1 MESEYLVFDKYIGQ
15 GRKLPG
21 HDRKLPIYEV
31 KNKATLDSLGVI
43 YFYSGRR
50 KYVFESTPQI
60 VYDAEYLTDIAKFLQ
75 EVQNEWEEELKND
88 E

>member
-21 HDRKLPIYEV
+21 HGRKLPIYEV

-43 YFYSGRR
+43 YFYSDWC

-60 VYDAEYLTDIAKFLQ
+60 VYDADYLIDITKFLQ
-75 EVQNEWEEELKND
+75 EVQNELEEELKND

>member
-1 MESEYLVFDKYIGQ
+1 MESEYLVFDKYIEQ
-15 GRKLPG
+15 
-21 HDRKLPIYEV
+21 DRKLPIYEV

-43 YFYSGRR
+43 YFYSSRR
-50 KYVFESTPQI
+50 KYVFESIPQI

-75 EVQNEWEEELKND
+75 EVQDKWEERLKND

>member
-15 GRKLPG
+15 G
-21 HDRKLPIYEV
+21 RKLPIYEV

-43 YFYSGRR
+43 YFYSDWR
-50 KYVFESTPQI
+50 KYVFESTPQL
-60 VYDAEYLTDIAKFLQ
+60 VYDADYLIDIAKFLQ
-75 EVQNEWEEELKND
+75 EVQNELEEELKND

>member
-1 MESEYLVFDKYIGQ
+1 MESEYLVFDKYIEQ
-15 GRKLPG
+15 
-21 HDRKLPIYEV
+21 DRKLPIYEV

-43 YFYSGRR
+43 YFYSGWR

-75 EVQNEWEEELKND
+75 KVQNKLEEGLKND

>member
-15 GRKLPG
+15 G
-21 HDRKLPIYEV
+21 RKLPIYEV

-43 YFYSGRR
+43 YFYSDWR

-60 VYDAEYLTDIAKFLQ
+60 VYDADYLIDIAKFLQ
-75 EVQNEWEEELKND
+75 EVQNEWEEGLKND

>member
-1 MESEYLVFDKYIGQ
+1 MESEYLVFDKYIGH
-15 GRKLPG
+15 G
-21 HDRKLPIYEV
+21 RKLPIYEV

-50 KYVFESTPQI
+50 KYVFEPTPQI
-60 VYDAEYLTDIAKFLQ
+60 VYDADYLIDIAKFLQ
-75 EVQNEWEEELKND
+75 KVQNELEEEIKND

>member
-1 MESEYLVFDKYIGQ
+1 MESEYLVFDKYIEQ
-15 GRKLPG
+15 
-21 HDRKLPIYEV
+21 DRKLPIYEV

-43 YFYSGRR
+43 YFDSGRR

-60 VYDAEYLTDIAKFLQ
+60 VYDADYLIDIAKFLQ
-75 EVQNEWEEELKND
+75 EGQNELEEELKDD

>member
-15 GRKLPG
+15 GG
-21 HDRKLPIYEV
+21 KLPIYEV

-43 YFYSGRR
+43 YFYSGLS

-60 VYDAEYLTDIAKFLQ
+60 VYDADYLIDIAKFLQ
-75 EVQNEWEEELKND
+75 EVQNEREEGLKND

>member
-15 GRKLPG
+15 G
-21 HDRKLPIYEV
+21 RKLPIYEV

-50 KYVFESTPQI
+50 KYVFESTPKI
-60 VYDAEYLTDIAKFLQ
+60 VYDADYLIDIAKFLQ
-75 EVQNEWEEELKND
+75 EVKNEWEEELKND

>member
-15 GRKLPG
+15 G
-21 HDRKLPIYEV
+21 RKLPIYEV

-43 YFYSGRR
+43 YFYSGWR

-60 VYDAEYLTDIAKFLQ
+60 VYDADYLIDIAKFLQ
-75 EVQNEWEEELKND
+75 EIQAEWEEELKND

>member
-15 GRKLPG
+15 GRKLP
-21 HDRKLPIYEV
+21 IYEV
-31 KNKATLDSLGVI
+31 KNKATLDSFGVI
-43 YFYSGRR
+43 YFYSGWH

-60 VYDAEYLTDIAKFLQ
+60 VYDAEYLIDIAKFLQ
-75 EVQNEWEEELKND
+75 DVQNEYEEGLKND

>member
-1 MESEYLVFDKYIGQ
+1 MESEYLVFDKYIGH
-15 GRKLPG
+15 GG
-21 HDRKLPIYEV
+21 KLPIYEV

-60 VYDAEYLTDIAKFLQ
+60 VYDAEYLIDIAKFLQ
-75 EVQNEWEEELKND
+75 EVQNECEEGLKND

>member
-15 GRKLPG
+15 G
-21 HDRKLPIYEV
+21 RKLPIYEV

-43 YFYSGRR
+43 YFYSGLS

-60 VYDAEYLTDIAKFLQ
+60 VYDADYLIDIAKFLQ
-75 EVQNEWEEELKND
+75 EVQNECEEGLKND

>member
-1 MESEYLVFDKYIGQ
+1 MESEYLVFDKYIEQ
-15 GRKLPG
+15 
-21 HDRKLPIYEV
+21 DRKLPIYEV

-60 VYDAEYLTDIAKFLQ
+60 VYDADYLIDIAKFLQ
-75 EVQNEWEEELKND
+75 EVQNEREEGLKND

>member
-15 GRKLPG
+15 G
-21 HDRKLPIYEV
+21 RKLPIYEV

-50 KYVFESTPQI
+50 KYVFESTPKI
-60 VYDAEYLTDIAKFLQ
+60 VYDADYLIDIAKFLQ

>member
-1 MESEYLVFDKYIGQ
+1 MESKYLVFDKYIGHDK
-15 GRKLPG
+15 KLPIS
-21 HDRKLPIYEV
+21 IYEV

-60 VYDAEYLTDIAKFLQ
+60 VYDADYLIDIAKFLQ
-75 EVQNEWEEELKND
+75 EVQNEWEEGLKND

>member
-1 MESEYLVFDKYIGQ
+1 MESEYLVFDKYIGYD
-15 GRKLPG
+15 K
-21 HDRKLPIYEV
+21 KLPIYEV

-43 YFYSGRR
+43 YFYSCRR

-75 EVQNEWEEELKND
+75 EVQNECEEELKND

>member
-1 MESEYLVFDKYIGQ
+1 MESKYLVFDKYIGQ
-15 GRKLPG
+15 G
-21 HDRKLPIYEV
+21 RKLPIYEV

-43 YFYSGRR
+43 YFYSGRH

-60 VYDAEYLTDIAKFLQ
+60 VYDANYLIDIAKFLQ
-75 EVQNEWEEELKND
+75 EIQNELEEELKND

>member
-15 GRKLPG
+15 GRKF
-21 HDRKLPIYEV
+21 PIYKV

-60 VYDAEYLTDIAKFLQ
+60 VYDAEYSIDIAKFLQ
-75 EVQNEWEEELKND
+75 EIQAEWEEKLKND

>member
-1 MESEYLVFDKYIGQ
+1 MESEYLVFDKYIEQ
-15 GRKLPG
+15 
-21 HDRKLPIYEV
+21 DRKLPIYEV

-43 YFYSGRR
+43 YFYSDWR

-60 VYDAEYLTDIAKFLQ
+60 VYDTDYLIDIAKFLQ
-75 EVQNEWEEELKND
+75 EIQAEWEEELKND

>member
-1 MESEYLVFDKYIGQ
+1 MESKYLVFDKYIGYD
-15 GRKLPG
+15 K
-21 HDRKLPIYEV
+21 KLPIYEV

-43 YFYSGRR
+43 YFYSDWR

-60 VYDAEYLTDIAKFLQ
+60 IYDTDYLIDIAKFLQ
-75 EVQNEWEEELKND
+75 EIQAEWEEELKND

>member
-1 MESEYLVFDKYIGQ
+1 MESEYLVFDKYIEQ
-15 GRKLPG
+15 
-21 HDRKLPIYEV
+21 DRKLPIYEV

-43 YFYSGRR
+43 YFYSGQR

-75 EVQNEWEEELKND
+75 EVQNEWEEGLKND

>member
-1 MESEYLVFDKYIGQ
+1 MESKYLVFDKYIDI
-15 GRKLPG
+15 G
-21 HDRKLPIYEV
+21 HDKKLQIYEV

-43 YFYSGRR
+43 YFYLDWR

-60 VYDAEYLTDIAKFLQ
+60 VYDAEYLIDIAKFLQ
-75 EVQNEWEEELKND
+75 EVQNELEEGLKND

>member
-1 MESEYLVFDKYIGQ
+1 MESKYLVFDKYIEYGK
-15 GRKLPG
+15 KLS
-21 HDRKLPIYEV
+21 IYEV

-43 YFYSGRR
+43 YFYSDWR

-60 VYDAEYLTDIAKFLQ
+60 VYDADYLIDIAKFLQ
-75 EVQNEWEEELKND
+75 EVQNELEEELKND